1 MNMNY
6 NSFRQNCIKHKIK
19 CEECVLK
26 NKKNEQN
33 LNEKSCIEK
42 KNKQKK
48 FELKQ
53 WIKFKKKF

>member
-1 MNMNY
+1 M
-6 NSFRQNCIKHKIK
+6 CIEKEK
-19 CEECVLK
+19 
-26 NKKNEQN
+26 KKN
-33 LNEKSCIEK
+33 LIEKSCIEK